1 MKLTKTKLKQ
11 IIKEE
16 LENTSFTVQEKEL
29 SGKNVWWINMTEDL
43 LLKAQ
48 DIYRQAPPEGREYM
62 TKKFEMYAQKWKE
75 DMENSPDDDYMEQ
88 QHR

>member
-1 MKLTKTKLKQ
+1 MKLTKSKLKQ

-16 LENTSFTVQEKEL
+16 LNEIEDYSPYPPKEL

-48 DIYRQAPPEGREYM
+48 NMYRQAPPEGREHM
-62 TKKFEMYAQKWKE
+62 IKNFEMYTQRWKE
-75 DMENSPDDDYMEQ
+75 DTENSPDDDYMEQ
-88 QHR
+88 

>member
-16 LENTSFTVQEKEL
+16 LENSVQEREL
-29 SGKNVWWINMTEDL
+29 SGENVWWINMTEDL

-48 DIYRQAPPEGREYM
+48 DMYRQAPPEGREYM
-62 TKKFEMYAQKWKE
+62 IKNFEMIAQKWKE
-75 DMENSPDDDYMEQ
+75 EMENSPDDDYMEQ
-88 QHR
+88 

>member
-16 LENTSFTVQEKEL
+16 LENSVQEREL
-29 SGKNVWWINMTEDL
+29 SGENVWWINMTEDL

-48 DIYRQAPPEGREYM
+48 DMYRQAPPAGKEYM
-62 TKKFEMYAQKWKE
+62 TKNFEMYAQKWRE
-75 DMENSPDDDYMEQ
+75 DMENSADDDYMEQ
-88 QHR
+88 